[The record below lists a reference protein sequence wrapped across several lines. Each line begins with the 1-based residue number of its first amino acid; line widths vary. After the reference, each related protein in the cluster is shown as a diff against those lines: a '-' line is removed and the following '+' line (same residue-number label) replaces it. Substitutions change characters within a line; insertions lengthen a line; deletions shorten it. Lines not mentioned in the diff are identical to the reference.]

1 MSAKAKPLSR
11 EKIALVHVA
20 AHQLRMPDADY
31 RALLLATAGV
41 NSSRGLSEAGFRAV
55 MLRFEKLGFTHPKP
69 KASAPQYGRRDGMAT
84 PAQVSAILR
93 LWARW
98 HGRDD
103 ARALGHW
110 LDRSF
115 HVSDLRF
122 VDAPTAQKAIEGL
135 KAMVARKTT
144 TPRATRPTCE
154 AKMAAQG
161 QATKP
166 RATRPTGGKS

>member
-1 MSAKAKPLSR
+1 MSAKEKPLSR
-11 EKIALVHVA
+11 EKIALVHIA
-20 AHQLRMPDADY
+20 AHQLHMNDADY
-31 RALLLATAGV
+31 RALLMQTAGV
-41 NSSRGLSEAGFRAV
+41 NSSSGLNEAGFRAV
-55 MLRFEKLGFTHPKP
+55 MLRMEKLGFSHAKNVT
-69 KASAPQYGRRDGMAT
+69 APAPPPPLYGKRDGMAT

-110 LDRSF
+110 LDHSF

-122 VDAPTAQKAIEGL
+122 VDSPTAQKAIEGL
-135 KAMVARKTT
+135 KAMIARKA
-144 TPRATRPTCE
+144 RAT
-154 AKMAAQG
+154 
-161 QATKP
+161 P